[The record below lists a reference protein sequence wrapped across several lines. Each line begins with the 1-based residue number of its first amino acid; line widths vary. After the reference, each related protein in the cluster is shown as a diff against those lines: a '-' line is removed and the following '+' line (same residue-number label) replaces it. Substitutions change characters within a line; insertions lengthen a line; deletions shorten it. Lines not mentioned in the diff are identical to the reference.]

1 MLQSA
6 IEHSISVYNPNI
18 LLYEPE
24 KLKLCNFI
32 ITNNLQ
38 LSYHFNFQLLQYMAQ
53 RISMVIENAL
63 RKPWLKLLDEII
75 VKDIRKIGKSRA
87 KLYYY
92 ITTVSEGKL
101 RKESEKK
108 VQGEW

>member
-63 RKPWLKLLDEII
+63 KKAMAE
-75 VKDIRKIGKSRA
+75 
-87 KLYYY
+87 
-92 ITTVSEGKL
+92 TV
-101 RKESEKK
+101 R
-108 VQGEW
+108 